1 MVTKFSSVRN
11 NGAKNNSPRYIPPAI
26 NSPVDKFF
34 FDFRNMSALTMR
46 IIGAKRM
53 AKTMI

>member
-1 MVTKFSSVRN
+1 MGT
-11 NGAKNNSPRYIPPAI
+11 KNNSPRYIPPAI

-34 FDFRNMSALTMR
+34 FDLRNMRPLTMR
-46 IIGAKRM
+46 IIGDKKM